1 MVPSHPVE
9 VALSA
14 VIVAVTD
21 NQPRVLTVVDEGG
34 RPALPSGP
42 LGDQDPT
49 LERALRRWVSE
60 RTGIEVGYVEQLYTF
75 GDRVRVPD
83 GLHMLSI
90 AYLALVREADVNA
103 SRHDA
108 SWVDL
113 YRLFPWEDHRG
124 GEPDVLCDLL
134 PQLRAWAGIDP
145 ALQAEREDRLQ
156 IVFGGS
162 AEGSIGFDG
171 VRALERY
178 ELLYEAGLL
187 AESVE
192 CRGPDRSTSM
202 VLDHRRMAATALSR
216 LRGKLTYRPLVFEL
230 LPGRFT
236 MLQLQRVVESL
247 AGVELHKQNF
257 RRLVESGGLVEGT
270 DEFVRTG
277 GRPAELFRFR
287 PVVLRERPR
296 PGFGSPWS

>member
-9 VALSA
+9 VSLSA
-14 VIVAVTD
+14 VILAVTD
-21 NQPRVLTVVDEGG
+21 NEPRVLTVAGEGG

-49 LERALRRWVSE
+49 LERALRRWVVE

-75 GDRVRVPD
+75 GDRARVPD
-83 GLHMLSI
+83 GVHTLSI
-90 AYLALVREADVNA
+90 AYLALVREADV
-103 SRHDA
+103 DLPKGEA
-108 SWVDL
+108 SWLDL
-113 YRLFPWEDHRG
+113 YRLFPWEDHRR
-124 GEPDVLCDLL
+124 GEPAVLSELL
-134 PQLRAWAGIDP
+134 PRLREWASAVP
-145 ALQAEREDRLQ
+145 VLQAEREDRLQ

-162 AEGSIGFDG
+162 GADPIGFDG

-178 ELLYEAGLL
+178 ELLYETGLL
-187 AESVE
+187 AESPE
-192 CRGPDRSTSM
+192 CRGGDRSTAM

-216 LRGKLTYRPLVFEL
+216 VRGKLTYRPLVFEL
-230 LPGRFT
+230 MPGRFT
-236 MLQLQRVVESL
+236 LLQLQRTVESL

-270 DEFVRTG
+270 DEFARTG

-296 PGFGSPWS
+296 PGFGSPWT